1 MGSLPVFFSQAGRYP
16 IAPVREEVMSS
27 NLEYYKVFYYVA
39 QLQSITLA
47 AEKLCISQPAV
58 SQAVRQLEK
67 SLDSQLFLRTSKGVR
82 LTREGEFF
90 YGYVKSG
97 LENIWHGESML
108 NRLKDLD
115 TGEVRIGASDMT
127 LQFYLLP
134 YLEKFHELYPGIKV
148 SVSNGPTPET
158 LRYLYEGKID
168 FGVVST
174 PFEAKSE
181 VSRTDV
187 KEIRNV
193 FVAGDK
199 FHYLKDQELD
209 YHILKELP
217 CIFLEKNTSTRTFM
231 DEYLAAHGIVV
242 EPEFELSTSDMIV
255 QFAMRNLG
263 IGCVM
268 SEFAQMEL
276 EKENLVELKFQDE
289 MPKRH
294 FTIVTDS
301 KTPVSPAGKRL
312 LQLMT
317 ET

>member
-1 MGSLPVFFSQAGRYP
+1 
-16 IAPVREEVMSS
+16 MSI
-27 NLEYYKVFYYVA
+27 NLEYYKVFYYVV
-39 QLQSITLA
+39 QFGSITLA

-58 SQAVRQLEK
+58 SQAVRQLEQ

-82 LTREGEFF
+82 LTREGEFL
-90 YGYVKSG
+90 YGYVKDG
-97 LENIWHGESML
+97 LDNIWHGENML
-108 NRLKDLD
+108 RRMKDLE

-148 SVSNGPTPET
+148 TVSNGPTPET
-158 LRYLYEGKID
+158 LRFLYEGKID

-174 PFEAKSE
+174 PFEARNE
-181 VSRTDV
+181 VSSKEV

-199 FHYLKDQELD
+199 FRYLEGQELSYD
-209 YHILKELP
+209 ILKELP

-231 DEYLAAHGIVV
+231 DQYLAHKGVEV

-268 SEFAQMEL
+268 SGFAQAEL
-276 EKENLVELKFQDE
+276 DRGNLVELVFRDE

-294 FTIVTDS
+294 FSIITDI

-312 LQLMT
+312 LGLMT
-317 ET
+317 NDII